1 MTTELLIQTGSQTVG
16 PFFHFGLVF
25 GVENVLVNEGTRGER
40 ILIEGTVYDG
50 DGAPVPDALVEIWQ
64 PDAQGIL
71 NHPADPR
78 RAQADP
84 NFRGFGRAD
93 TVRNGHFSF
102 KTVKPGAIAGV
113 NGGSQAPFINVRL
126 FSRGLLIHVVTRIY
140 FADEAANHDD
150 PVLRTID
157 PTRRSTL
164 IAQRAEFGD
173 LPCYRF
179 DIRLQGAGETVFF
192 NP

>member
-1 MTTELLIQTGSQTVG
+1 MSGGLLLQTGSQTVG
-16 PFFHFGLVF
+16 PFFHYGLIFG
-25 GVENVLVNEGTRGER
+25 GENVLVNEKTRGTR

-64 PDAQGIL
+64 PDAQGIF

-78 RAQADP
+78 QPQADP

-93 TVRNGHFSF
+93 TVRNGQFSF
-102 KTVKPGAIAGV
+102 KTVKPGAIVGA
-113 NGGSQAPFINVRL
+113 NGQAQAPHINVRL
-126 FSRGLLIHVVTRIY
+126 FSRGLLIHAMTRIY
-140 FADEAANHDD
+140 FAHEAANQAD
-150 PVLRTID
+150 PVLCAIA
-157 PTRRSTL
+157 PARRSTL
-164 IAQRAEFGD
+164 LAQQEDFGD

-179 DIRLQGAGETVFF
+179 DIRLQGAGETIFF

>member
-1 MTTELLIQTGSQTVG
+1 MSEELLVQTGSQTVG
-16 PFFHFGLVF
+16 PFFHYGLLFG
-25 GVENVLVNEGTRGER
+25 GEHVLVNEKTRGER

-64 PDAQGIL
+64 PDAQGIF

-78 RAQADP
+78 QAQADP
-84 NFRGFGRAD
+84 HFRGFGRSD
-93 TVRNGHFSF
+93 TVRNGQFLF
-102 KTVKPGAIAGV
+102 KTVKPGVIAGV
-113 NGGSQAPFINVRL
+113 NGQAQAPYINVRL
-126 FSRGLLIHVVTRIY
+126 FSRGLLIHAVTRIY
-140 FADEAANHDD
+140 FADEGLNQAD

-157 PTRRSTL
+157 PARRTTL
-164 IAQRAEFGD
+164 LAQREEFGD

-179 DIRLQGAGETVFF
+179 DLRLQGANETVFF